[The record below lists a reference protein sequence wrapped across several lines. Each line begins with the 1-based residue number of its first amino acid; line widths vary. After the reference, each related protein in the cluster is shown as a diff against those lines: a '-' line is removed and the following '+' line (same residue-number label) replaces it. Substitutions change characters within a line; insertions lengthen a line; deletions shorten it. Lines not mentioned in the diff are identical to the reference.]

1 MILMARFHG
10 VTLRYSGRGSELC
23 LASLKMHHRATQRRQ
38 QTVRD
43 PGSDDKL
50 VEIILNIFTR
60 NKSTRWALD
69 PSASWQGTVP
79 CNRTAVKPKRRKDG
93 FRRAVDILALGS
105 RRQPIGTARHAPAQ
119 PDTYLKRCSTAE
131 AGGLSTEPS
140 EVASAEKQDAEALR
154 GRSRPREGW
163 RRTATPR

>member
-1 MILMARFHG
+1 MVGVAPISRGINGACYELQSRPVATKRLALGRRGSFMIWYARLRGF
-10 VTLRYSGRGSELC
+10 TLRYSGRATELC

-69 PSASWQGTVP
+69 PSGRGQGLVG
-79 CNRTAVKPKRRKDG
+79 CNRTAAKAAAPNLRVSSGLVVDQ
-93 FRRAVDILALGS
+93 FCRRAALLDANWHGKI
-105 RRQPIGTARHAPAQ
+105 R
-119 PDTYLKRCSTAE
+119 
-131 AGGLSTEPS
+131 AG
-140 EVASAEKQDAEALR
+140 AA
-154 GRSRPREGW
+154 
-163 RRTATPR
+163 